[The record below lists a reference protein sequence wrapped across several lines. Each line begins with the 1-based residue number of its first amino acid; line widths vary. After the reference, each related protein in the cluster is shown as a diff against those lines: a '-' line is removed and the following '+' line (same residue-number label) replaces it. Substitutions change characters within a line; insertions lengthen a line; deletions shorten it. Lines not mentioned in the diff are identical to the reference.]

1 MEDAVFQYGPDDIT
15 EEEVTLEWE
24 TRPLGELPICPHG
37 HSPMTKQ
44 QATYTMAGGKF
55 TVTYSVYVCPEC
67 KETFLDREQ
76 ARRYGALQVLDRLLQ
91 ERGLALASDG
101 CSMVRTSLCASPW
114 PGRWLPSGDRL
125 LLKSRSSRYCSE
137 ERRRRLPSVCR

>member
-1 MEDAVFQYGPDDIT
+1 MEDAVVQYGLDDIT

-55 TVTYSVYVCPEC
+55 TVTLLRV
-67 KETFLDREQ
+67 
-76 ARRYGALQVLDRLLQ
+76 RLPRVQRNLP
-91 ERGLALASDG
+91 RP
-101 CSMVRTSLCASPW
+101 RTSQALRCP
-114 PGRWLPSGDRL
+114 PGIG
-125 LLKSRSSRYCSE
+125 
-137 ERRRRLPSVCR
+137 